1 MGLSLGRDQPHRLSG
16 RLSEAYTPEVG
27 RPAYASL
34 RSEGSKLAPTIRR
47 GLLYIEKWFRKKY
60 SAPVEEKPY
69 STTSAP
75 MRILAAESPPAG
87 ASVRLGLVGD
97 LMWLR
102 NGWDSFLAPEVLTE
116 LNRCDVLL
124 GNWSRRS
131 RGLRVPVVPR
141 RVLLLQ
147 LCPGLLASFRRP
159 DGRNSFTAVSLANN
173 HVMDFGAA
181 GCRQTLEFLAEQGVP
196 QSGVR
201 PARDEPPY
209 VAFAR
214 NGIRFG
220 FFAGGWGLNEVA
232 NETISELRFNFLHG
246 LAPKDGRPVDLSL
259 AERALD
265 AMTADGVDFK
275 IISLHWNFEY
285 EWYPTPHTMLVAR
298 RLVERGADSSWAI
311 THVQQP
317 YEIAFINGAEVRYRD
332 DATVLAAQP
341 GSGCLLRDP
350 SERPRKALIIYSL
363 GNFATKMATFSSRIG
378 ILQALTVTR
387 GLSGDVDWFAPSHRL
402 VFNDPYDPTTR
413 GRRLV
418 FLEDYL
424 RRSGPTEAEVVQA
437 AFVQTHLMG
446 RSNDCGRRSPARRPR
461 GKGDPPQPVRSRLVL
476 LRGVQGGQL
485 RRVSRIPDARD
496 EPMERPVAGRGLHP
510 LKIRAFARRTV
521 TDTPATPAH
530 ARYAMRHG
538 KSLLNSLTLNLSL
551 VTQ

>member
-1 MGLSLGRDQPHRLSG
+1 MSCW
-16 RLSEAYTPEVG
+16 ATW
-27 RPAYASL
+27 SL
-34 RSEGSKLAPTIRR
+34 RSCG
-47 GLLYIEKWFRKKY
+47 
-60 SAPVEEKPY
+60 
-69 STTSAP
+69 
-75 MRILAAESPPAG
+75 
-87 ASVRLGLVGD
+87 
-97 LMWLR
+97 
-102 NGWDSFLAPEVLTE
+102 
-116 LNRCDVLL
+116 
-124 GNWSRRS
+124 
-131 RGLRVPVVPR
+131 GLRVPSF
-141 RVLLLQ
+141 LGEYYFYNSA
-147 LCPGLLASFRRP
+147 PGLLASFRRP

-201 PARDEPPY
+201 PTPDEPPY

-214 NGIRFG
+214 DGIHFG

-246 LAPKDGRPVDLSL
+246 LAPEDGRPVDLSL

-265 AMTADGVDFK
+265 AMTTDGVDFK

-298 RLVERGADSSWAI
+298 RLVERGADLI
-311 THVQQP
+311 MGHHPHVQQP

-350 SERPRKALIIYSL
+350 SGRPRKALIIYSL
-363 GNFATKMATFSSRIG
+363 GNFATKMATFISRIG
-378 ILQALTVTR
+378 MLQALTVTR

-402 VFNDPYDPTTR
+402 VFNNPYDPTTR

-446 RSNDCGRRSPARRPR
+446 RSNDADRRSPARRPR
-461 GKGDPPQPVRSRLVL
+461 GKGDSPQPVRSRLFL
-476 LRGVQGGQL
+476 LFGVQGGQL
-485 RRVSRIPDARD
+485 RLVGRIPDARD

-510 LKIRAFARRTV
+510 LKIHAFSRKIHAFSRHCYSRPLTRPRHVRISLPPMGATAR
-521 TDTPATPAH
+521 
-530 ARYAMRHG
+530 
-538 KSLLNSLTLNLSL
+538 
-551 VTQ
+551 

>member
-1 MGLSLGRDQPHRLSG
+1 MDATNLTASPAVFP
-16 RLSEAYTPEVG
+16 EAYTPEVG
-27 RPAYASL
+27 LPAYASL
-34 RSEGSKLAPTIRR
+34 RSEGSKLAPTIRE
-47 GLLYIEKWFRKKY
+47 GLLYIEKWFHKKY

-69 STTSAP
+69 FDHQRAL

-87 ASVRLGLVGD
+87 DSVRLGLVGD

-102 NGWDSFLAPEVLTE
+102 NGWDSFLAPEVLAE

-124 GNWSRRS
+124 GNLESPIA
-131 RGLRVPVVPR
+131 RGLRVPSF
-141 RVLLLQ
+141 LGEYYFYNSA
-147 LCPGLLASFRRP
+147 PGLLASFRRP

-201 PARDEPPY
+201 PTPDEPPY

-214 NGIRFG
+214 DGIHFG

-246 LAPKDGRPVDLSL
+246 LAPEDGRPVDLSL

-265 AMTADGVDFK
+265 AMTTDGVDFK

-298 RLVERGADSSWAI
+298 RLVERGADLI
-311 THVQQP
+311 MGHHPHVQQP

-350 SERPRKALIIYSL
+350 SGRPRKALIIYSL
-363 GNFATKMATFSSRIG
+363 GNFATKMATFISRIG
-378 ILQALTVTR
+378 MLQALTVTR

-402 VFNDPYDPTTR
+402 VFNNPYDPTIR

-446 RSNDCGRRSPARRPR
+446 RSNDGTEDCRL
-461 GKGDPPQPVRSRLVL
+461 GDL
-476 LRGVQGGQL
+476 GAKE
-485 RRVSRIPDARD
+485 IPHSLFDLASFFYSAYR
-496 EPMERPVAGRGLHP
+496 AG
-510 LKIRAFARRTV
+510 
-521 TDTPATPAH
+521 
-530 ARYAMRHG
+530 
-538 KSLLNSLTLNLSL
+538 N
-551 VTQ
+551 